1 MQVSTTVGAAPV
13 SRECAPQRQNRLV
26 PLIDAVKATL
36 VQLREVIA
44 ALDAAQYTAR
54 PVGNIDASVGGHVRH
69 CLDHV
74 GSIIALGA
82 SRKLDYDVRERGTA
96 VETDPRAAAAE
107 IDRLNA
113 ALDQCA
119 RCDPIAP
126 IELAVTLTGDG
137 VRSLVTTTLARELAF
152 VHSHTIH
159 HSATIATMAAVLGAP
174 IPDRFGYA
182 PATLA
187 YLKQQACAPSPSSA

>member
-1 MQVSTTVGAAPV
+1 MQVSSIVNANPA
-13 SRECAPQRQNRLV
+13 SCACTLQQRHRFNH
-26 PLIDAVKATL
+26 LIDAVKATL
-36 VQLREVIA
+36 AQLREVVAVLHA
-44 ALDAAQYTAR
+44 AHYTAR
-54 PVGNIDASVGGHVRH
+54 PVGNIDASIGGHVRH

-74 GSIIALGA
+74 GSIAALGA
-82 SRKLDYDVRERGTA
+82 SRNLDYDQRERGT
-96 VETDPRAAAAE
+96 VIETDPQAAICE
-107 IDRLNA
+107 IDRLCL
-113 ALDQCA
+113 ALDECL
-119 RCDPIAP
+119 RRDPDNP

-137 VRSLVTTTLARELAF
+137 ARALVNTTLARELAF

-159 HSATIATMAAVLGAP
+159 HNATIAAMAGILGAP